1 MLFSCSVE
9 YRATL
14 SGTLFGQ
21 FLRRSSQNSPSTH
34 SGEYGTVASP
44 AGKNS
49 WPLHLCLPVCEYGTS
64 RRARKA
70 TATERRWRER
80 TMPEVTKDRALLGAL
95 AVLVLVAFVAGC
107 GLVPDQGQVRQEAK
121 KKVEARKQQAKKEVK
136 KEVTDL
142 KKKVDD
148 LQEKV
153 EVAKEEVEKKV
164 DNVQKDVNDLQKKVN
179 ELLKKIDAQQQQ
191 HQKEKK

>member
-1 MLFSCSVE
+1 M
-9 YRATL
+9 
-14 SGTLFGQ
+14 
-21 FLRRSSQNSPSTH
+21 
-34 SGEYGTVASP
+34 ASP

-64 RRARKA
+64 RRARIA

-121 KKVEARKQQAKKEVK
+121 KKVEARKQQAKKEV
-136 KEVTDL
+136 TDL
-142 KKKVDD
+142 QKKVDAKRQEVKKKVEAA
-148 LQEKV
+148 QEN
-153 EVAKEEVEKKV
+153 VEKKV
-164 DNVQKDVNDLQKKVN
+164 EDVQKDVNDLQKKVN
-179 ELLKKIDAQQQQ
+179 ELLKKIDAQQQ

>member
-121 KKVEARKQQAKKEVK
+121 KKVEARKQQAKKEV
-136 KEVTDL
+136 T
-142 KKKVDD
+142 
-148 LQEKV
+148 
-153 EVAKEEVEKKV
+153 
-164 DNVQKDVNDLQKKVN
+164 DLQKKVDAKRQ
-179 ELLKKIDAQQQQ
+179 EVRRKVEAGQEDLK
-191 HQKEKK
+191 

>member
-1 MLFSCSVE
+1 MLNGACGPFAPFLRMNLPTKLANSLQGDFLRVVAGDRPAKSRKWLCRAPNRCGVLCGQMAKVE
-9 YRATL
+9 
-14 SGTLFGQ
+14 
-21 FLRRSSQNSPSTH
+21 LRRSSQNSPSTH

-95 AVLVLVAFVAGC
+95 AVL
-107 GLVPDQGQVRQEAK
+107 
-121 KKVEARKQQAKKEVK
+121 
-136 KEVTDL
+136 
-142 KKKVDD
+142 
-148 LQEKV
+148 
-153 EVAKEEVEKKV
+153 
-164 DNVQKDVNDLQKKVN
+164 
-179 ELLKKIDAQQQQ
+179 
-191 HQKEKK
+191 

>member
-1 MLFSCSVE
+1 MSE
-9 YRATL
+9 I
-14 SGTLFGQ
+14 
-21 FLRRSSQNSPSTH
+21 RRRTSENSPSTH

-121 KKVEARKQQAKKEVK
+121 KKVEAGQE
-136 KEVTDL
+136 DL

-164 DNVQKDVNDLQKKVN
+164 DNVQKDVNDLQKKVT